1 MTKTAAV
8 KNETPAPT
16 AIDRAKRRQELES
29 KHKALMS
36 LFYYAKGPL
45 ERSDD
50 EIVRQVAAEK
60 AVEFKAQADSIK
72 ELIDAI

>member
-1 MTKTAAV
+1 MTKAAAV
-8 KNETPAPT
+8 NKETPAP
-16 AIDRAKRRQELES
+16 ALIDRAKKRQELES
-29 KHKALMS
+29 RHKALMS

-60 AVEFKAQADSIK
+60 AVEFKAQADSVK

>member
-1 MTKTAAV
+1 MSKKSAV
-8 KNETPAPT
+8 NKETPAPS
-16 AIDRAKRRQELES
+16 AIERAKKRQDLES
-29 KHKALMS
+29 RHKALMS

-60 AVEFKAQADSIK
+60 AVEFKAQADAVK